1 MSQRTIIHNARV
13 VTPAGM
19 LEHAAVWIANGRIIQ
34 INNSSPVSGEN
45 WQLVDAQNKLLLPS
59 WIDLH
64 IHGMG
69 GFGPE
74 QETAQALLDLSSV
87 LAKQGVG
94 AFCPTLYCAQP
105 AQLISLL
112 QKLTPAIGKE
122 MGAHII
128 GFHLEGPFIS
138 PHKPGVMRPQDIAPA
153 NLHDF
158 QQIYDAAEGKIAIV
172 TLAPELPGISP
183 IIDFC
188 LQHNIVVQ
196 AGHTN
201 ATYEEMQ
208 TAFAKGVRRVTHWGN
223 AMSGLHQR
231 APGVFGAALI
241 NPDISCEVIADGKHV
256 HPALLTLLRRV
267 KPISQI
273 TAITDALLPTQQAQG
288 PFVANGEEV
297 ILAEGVWKRKT
308 DGVTAGS
315 ALIMQEAFKQ
325 LVQAGY
331 SITEAS
337 QCTSTNA
344 ARLAGLCAGSIEINK
359 AANLVLVADDYSLQQ
374 VFLQGKII

>member
-1 MSQRTIIHNARV
+1 
-13 VTPAGM
+13 
-19 LEHAAVWIANGRIIQ
+19 
-34 INNSSPVSGEN
+34 
-45 WQLVDAQNKLLLPS
+45 
-59 WIDLH
+59 
-64 IHGMG
+64 
-69 GFGPE
+69 
-74 QETAQALLDLSSV
+74 
-87 LAKQGVG
+87 
-94 AFCPTLYCAQP
+94 
-105 AQLISLL
+105 
-112 QKLTPAIGKE
+112 
-122 MGAHII
+122 
-128 GFHLEGPFIS
+128 
-138 PHKPGVMRPQDIAPA
+138 
-153 NLHDF
+153 
-158 QQIYDAAEGKIAIV
+158 AAEGKIAIV

-256 HPALLTLLRRV
+256 HPALFTLLRRV